1 MLDSLF
7 LSVDNISLE
16 RWIEITWVSEDLEV
30 TTDSF
35 LSFVL
40 SFSLDIDRLM
50 LGIKMSE
57 NFVQE
62 FKKL

>member
-50 LGIKMSE
+50 LGIKMTE

>member
-16 RWIEITWVSEDLEV
+16 RWIEITWVAKDLEV

-35 LSFVL
+35 LSFIL

-57 NFVQE
+57 NLVQE

>member
-16 RWIEITWVSEDLEV
+16 RWIEITWVAKDLEV

-35 LSFVL
+35 LSFDL
-40 SFSLDIDRLM
+40 SFSLDINRLM
-50 LGIKMSE
+50 FGIKMSK
-57 NFVQE
+57 NLVQE

>member
-1 MLDSLF
+1 MLDRPF

-16 RWIEITWVSEDLEV
+16 RWIEITWIPKDLEV
-30 TTDSF
+30 TADSF

-50 LGIKMSE
+50 LGIEMSK
-57 NFVQE
+57 NLVQE